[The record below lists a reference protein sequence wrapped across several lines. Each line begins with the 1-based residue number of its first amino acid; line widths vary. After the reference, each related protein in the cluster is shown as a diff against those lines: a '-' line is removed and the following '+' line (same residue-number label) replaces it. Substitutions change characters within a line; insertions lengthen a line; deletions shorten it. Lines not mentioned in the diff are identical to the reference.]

1 MAGSVNLVIIVGNV
15 GKDPELKALPSG
27 DRLANFSVATSE
39 HWTDKASGEKKSKV
53 EWHKIVCFNDRTC
66 TVIEKYVRKGQK
78 VYVEGQLQTRKWTS
92 QDGADH
98 YSTEIVIGRFN
109 GKLEMLS
116 KPAEATEPEDRAPAA
131 GRSSQVKRPGGGDL
145 DDELPFGPCWQ

>member
-1 MAGSVNLVIIVGNV
+1 MAGSVNLVVLVGNV
-15 GKDPELKALPSG
+15 GKDPEIRTLASG
-27 DRLANFSVATSE
+27 DHLANFSIATSE
-39 HWTDKASGEKKSKV
+39 HWTDKASGEKKEKT
-53 EWHKIVCFNDRTC
+53 EWHRISCFNDRTC
-66 TVIEKYVRKGQK
+66 TVIEKYVKKGMK

-116 KPAEATEPEDRAPAA
+116 KPPETEDSQPAQARKPAP
-131 GRSSQVKRPGGGDL
+131 RDHQSIN
-145 DDELPFGPCWQ
+145 DEIPF

>member
-15 GKDPELKALPSG
+15 GKDPELRSLASG
-27 DRLANFSVATSE
+27 DRLANMTVATSE
-39 HWTDKASGEKKSKV
+39 HWTDKASGEKKEKT
-53 EWHKIVCFNDRTC
+53 EWHRIVCFNDRTC
-66 TVIEKYVRKGQK
+66 NVIEKYVKKGMK
-78 VYVEGQLQTRKWTS
+78 VYIEGQLQTRKWTS

-116 KPAEATEPEDRAPAA
+116 KMPEQAESEERAPATA
-131 GRSSQVKRPGGGDL
+131 RPPARPGRDNRL
-145 DDELPFGPCWQ
+145 ENDEIPF